1 MKKLYCPVKGAS
13 CLEKDCALYYEK
25 ESRCAILTGCD
36 LFSNFQDILLKQ
48 TESCLQMI
56 DLMSMI
62 DSQPDSVNR

>member
-1 MKKLYCPVKGAS
+1 MKKLYCPVKGAC
-13 CLEKDCALYYEK
+13 CLEKGCALYYEK
-25 ESRCAILTGCD
+25 DSRCAILSGCD

-48 TESCLQMI
+48 TNSCLQMI